1 MPEEKYPRGH
11 AYIRIRNA
19 GFSVDLEFRDKDVP
33 FVEEMMRLVMSK
45 RDEWFRER
53 AAEQTEEATTP

>member
-19 GFSVDLEFRDKDVP
+19 GFTVEMEFRDKDVP
-33 FVEEMMRLVMSK
+33 FVEQAMRIIMSK
-45 RDEWFRER
+45 TREIL
-53 AAEQTEEATTP
+53 ASEAEETTTP